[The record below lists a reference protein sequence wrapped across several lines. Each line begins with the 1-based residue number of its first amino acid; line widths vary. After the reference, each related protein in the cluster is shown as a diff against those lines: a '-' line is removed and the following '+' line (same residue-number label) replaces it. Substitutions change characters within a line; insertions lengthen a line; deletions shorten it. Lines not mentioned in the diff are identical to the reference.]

1 MAQCWDL
8 DPDKRRTMSDLVLT
22 LSRLTTRSPENE
34 DYLEPSCTYEALQNI
49 YVNAEAGLD
58 YTYSSL
64 QKDDK
69 SEEI

>member
-8 DPDKRRTMSDLVLT
+8 DPDKRSTMSDLVLT
-22 LSRLTTRSPENE
+22 LSRLTTRSPGND
-34 DYLEPSCTYEALQNI
+34 DYLEPYEALQNL